1 MKLKDFKSVF
11 KDMNV
16 EIIVEDMERTKI
28 MCYTSAMSLYP
39 DLVVLHIDLTPRMP
53 LIVLGGVENG

>member
-11 KDMNV
+11 KDVNV
-16 EIIVEDMERTKI
+16 VINAEGWSRNKI

-39 DLVVLHIDLTPRMP
+39 YSSVLRIDLTTRMP
-53 LIVLGGVENG
+53 FIILRDTEGR